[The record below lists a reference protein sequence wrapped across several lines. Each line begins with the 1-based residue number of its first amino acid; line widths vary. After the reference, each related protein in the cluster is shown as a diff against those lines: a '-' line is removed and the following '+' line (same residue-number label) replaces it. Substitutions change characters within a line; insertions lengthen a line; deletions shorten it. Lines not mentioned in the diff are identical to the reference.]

1 MDTSKYGKID
11 GLDKKVS
18 RLLYGT
24 ANPPMLAGEDVDEVL
39 DAALE
44 CGIQTFDTA
53 RGYGKAENVLGRWM
67 KKRGCRDDVVVLSKC
82 GDVKNGVVKVDREVI
97 RSEMAQ
103 SLEALQTDYIDIF
116 LLHRDD
122 PEVPVS
128 EVIDTLNE
136 AKREGKIRI
145 FGVSNWTHQRIAEA
159 NNYAMENGL
168 YGFSVSSP
176 HFGLAEQIC
185 DLWGGGCVTI
195 TGDGNEEAREWYRKN
210 QMPVLAYSGLARG
223 FMSGKVKSTDENS
236 EALKSLLDPF
246 AIKGYVSHRN
256 FLRLARCEELAK
268 KKNCTV
274 AQIAMGWMYT
284 QGLNLYTAA
293 ATTKPERLQENLRA
307 LYIDFSQEDIN
318 YLSEV

>member
-1 MDTSKYGKID
+1 MYSSKYGIIA

-24 ANPPMLAGEDVDEVL
+24 ANPPMLAGEDMDEVL
-39 DAALE
+39 DAAME

-53 RGYGKAENVLGRWM
+53 RGYGMAENVLGRWM
-67 KKRGCRDDVVVLSKC
+67 KKRGCRDEVVVLSKC

-97 RSEMAQ
+97 RHEMAQ

-122 PEVPVS
+122 PSTPVS

-136 AKREGKIRI
+136 AKKEGKITI
-145 FGVSNWTHQRIAEA
+145 FGVSNWTHQRITEA
-159 NNYAMENGL
+159 NDYAKAKGL
-168 YGFSVSSP
+168 AGFSISSP
-176 HFGLAEQIC
+176 HFGLAEQVC

-195 TGDGNEEAREWYRKN
+195 TGDDNKEAREWYQKT

-223 FMSGKVKSTDENS
+223 LMSGKVKSTDENS
-236 EALKSLLDPF
+236 DTLKDLLDPF

-256 FLRLARCEELAK
+256 FLRLARCEELAEK
-268 KKNCTV
+268 KDCTV

-293 ATTKPERLQENLRA
+293 ATTKPERILSNLKA
-307 LYIDFSQEDIN
+307 LYIDFTQEEID